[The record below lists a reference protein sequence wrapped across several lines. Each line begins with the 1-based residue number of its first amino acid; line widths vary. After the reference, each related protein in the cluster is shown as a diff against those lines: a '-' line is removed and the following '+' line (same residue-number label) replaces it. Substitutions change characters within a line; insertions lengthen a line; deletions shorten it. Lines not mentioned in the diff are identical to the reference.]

1 MVIMRLDVE
10 LFALAH
16 LRSKLKRPPRIFRG
30 EFLFAQIVI
39 GGSQGCIRHRQV
51 RIQPDRTLE
60 KRHRRCKV
68 SLRDH
73 GAASHRICLQGFER
87 RRRGLLN
94 RSCKLVHRPQG
105 FAKPAAQLCRRFA
118 ERGQHVLFA
127 VCSGLFLRKRIA
139 CLTIDRVD
147 SQHILRS

>member
-1 MVIMRLDVE
+1 MVIVRLDVK

-16 LRSKLKRPPRIFRG
+16 LGAKLKRSPRIFRS
-30 EFLFAQIVI
+30 EFLFAQIVK
-39 GGSQGCIRHRQV
+39 GGSQRCVRHRQV
-51 RIQPDRTLE
+51 RVQPDRTLE
-60 KRHRRCKV
+60 KRYRRCKV

-73 GAASHRICLQGFER
+73 GAASHRICLQSFER

-94 RSCKLVHRPQG
+94 RRCKLVYRLQG
-105 FAKPAAQLCRRFA
+105 FAKPAAQLCCRFA
-118 ERGQHVLFA
+118 ERGQHMLFA

-147 SQHILRS
+147 SQHILGS